1 MMDKQCSLYGDY
13 ENILAPQYIQ
23 ENIEVVKALN
33 VLANKLS

>member
-1 MMDKQCSLYGDY
+1 MDGEKCSS
-13 ENILAPQYIQ
+13 PQYIQ